1 MAGPK
6 LPEAPQMRTG
16 GFPAAGGRLPVSP
29 QELPF
34 VPGPPQSPEE
44 LQQRADGW
52 DQFLTQL
59 TQPGFESTLFNLGTS
74 LLMDK
79 QPGQSSLDHG
89 VSALRNTVAAQN
101 AMKERIRQQGKE
113 EKKEAREE
121 KRVGLEERRV
131 AADEKRS
138 EADTKYREKQL
149 ELERK
154 KLDATIKHYDAQA
167 RKAAQEGRLSPSD
180 ALRIAQE
187 SVKVRI
193 DSMKAQLELMDP
205 QDPNYNQFMQN
216 YNALRAD
223 APQLIQQEAQR
234 YSQAFNAN
242 GEQPKAYDYAT
253 AAQTIRNDPRYAANP
268 TKGETWLSQ
277 NYPNE
282 YQAPTQAQPAA
293 MPKPATTAV
302 TAASLLNDPA
312 QVMPQMQTAESTQQI
327 LSARKYEEVKNSDM
341 PDAEKATWF
350 EQNLDKLQPSQRKE
364 AQIWLNKYNVGARQ
378 GSVTRPSM
386 KNMLE

>member
-6 LPEAPQMRTG
+6 LPETPQMRTG

-34 VPGPPQSPEE
+34 VPGPPQSPDE
-44 LQQRADGW
+44 LQQRASGW

-79 QPGQSSLDHG
+79 QPSQSSLDHG
-89 VSALRNTVAAQN
+89 ISALRNTVAAQN
-101 AMKERIRQQGKE
+101 IMKERIRQQGKE
-113 EKKEAREE
+113 EKRDAREE
-121 KRVGLEERRV
+121 KRLDFEERRV

-138 EADTKYREKQL
+138 DADAKYREKQL
-149 ELERK
+149 ELEQK
-154 KLDATIKHYDAQA
+154 KLDATIKHYNAQA
-167 RKAAQEGRLSPSD
+167 SKAAQEGRLSPND

-205 QDPNYNQFMQN
+205 QDPNYAQFLQN

-223 APQLIQQEAQR
+223 APQLIQQEAMR
-234 YSQAFNAN
+234 YSQTFNS
-242 GEQPKAYDYAT
+242 GGTQPQAYDYAT

-268 TKGETWLSQ
+268 EKGEAWLRQ
-277 NYPNE
+277 NYAGE
-282 YQAPTQAQPAA
+282 YQAPAA
-293 MPKPATTAV
+293 TSQTTLPTKTDTV
-302 TAASLLNDPA
+302 VSAASLLNDPSKA
-312 QVMPQMQTAESTQQI
+312 VPQMQTQTDAQKT
-327 LSARKYEEVKNSDM
+327 LLARSYDGVKNSDM
-341 PDAEKATWF
+341 PDEEKATWY
-350 EQNLDKLQPSQRKE
+350 EQNLDKLSPAQKKE
-364 AQIWLNKYNVGARQ
+364 AQIWLNRYKVSSQRGA
-378 GSVTRPSM
+378 VTMPSM
-386 KNMLE
+386 RNMTE

>member
-34 VPGPPQSPEE
+34 VPGPPQSPDE
-44 LQQRADGW
+44 LQQRASGW

-121 KRVGLEERRV
+121 KRVELEERRV

-138 EADTKYREKQL
+138 EADAKYREKQL
-149 ELERK
+149 ELEQK
-154 KLDATIKHYDAQA
+154 KLDATIKHYEAQA
-167 RKAAQEGRLSPSD
+167 RKAAQEGRLSPND

-205 QDPNYNQFMQN
+205 QDPNYAQFLQN

-234 YSQAFNAN
+234 YSQAFNS
-242 GEQPKAYDYAT
+242 GGTQPQAYDYAT

-268 TKGETWLSQ
+268 EKGEAWLRQ
-277 NYPNE
+277 NYAGE
-282 YQAPTQAQPAA
+282 YQPPEQPQAQPPQQQPPQPQTQPAPVSATPQDTRAPSTAPVEVHQEYQTVQAA
-293 MPKPATTAV
+293 LTAIGDAV
-302 TAASLLNDPA
+302 KRNGMTPELQQQL
-312 QVMPQMQTAESTQQI
+312 QT
-327 LSARKYEEVKNSDM
+327 LM
-341 PDAEKATWF
+341 
-350 EQNLDKLQPSQRKE
+350 
-364 AQIWLNKYNVGARQ
+364 ARQ
-378 GSVTRPSM
+378 TELLSQINAGR
-386 KNMLE
+386 